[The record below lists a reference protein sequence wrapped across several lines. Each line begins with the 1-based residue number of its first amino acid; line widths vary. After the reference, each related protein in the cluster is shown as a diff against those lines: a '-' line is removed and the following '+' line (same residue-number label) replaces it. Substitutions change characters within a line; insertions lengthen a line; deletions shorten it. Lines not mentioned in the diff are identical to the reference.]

1 MRIAALQPR
10 AIDPAILLAT
20 ELYALAITMVYLPVF
35 PLMAAP
41 LLLFLLLA
49 FVAYRYLSAYIHV
62 DWHGN
67 SGGLLAIIALRISGW
82 LTGLIPFLFGLVLLG
97 RREWTLGAIALVVS
111 VVIPLLFEMVYQIR
125 QRKIGAKKDTSSTAS
140 FERELLAAGSEHDT
154 QPTDATESQ
163 PLTYED
169 DPRTRRR
176 SNASIFEMIAAL
188 APTTSGE
195 TTVASSA
202 SRLPLPTEAVD
213 DTVDTRKAAALG
225 SHNLHPDQ
233 PHVLPPLSLSTSSSG
248 MTASTSTSTLD
259 PLTQTALHTLYP
271 PSLIA
276 PNPTLWLLDD
286 PHGIGRMEVS
296 DLQRWHR
303 LDGIAG

>member
-1 MRIAALQPR
+1 
-10 AIDPAILLAT
+10 
-20 ELYALAITMVYLPVF
+20 MVYLPVF

-49 FVAYRYLSAYIHV
+49 FVAYRYLSTYIHV
-62 DWHGN
+62 DRHGN
-67 SGGLLAIIALRISGW
+67 SGGLLAIIALRILGW

-97 RREWTLGAIALVVS
+97 RREWTLGAIALTVS
-111 VVIPLLFEMVYQIR
+111 VAVPLLFEMVYQIR
-125 QRKIGAKKDTSSTAS
+125 QRKIGAKKDTPSIAS
-140 FERELLAAGSEHDT
+140 FERELLAAGSEHDA

-163 PLTYED
+163 PLTHED

-188 APTTSGE
+188 APTTSRE

-202 SRLPLPTEAVD
+202 SRLPLPNEAVD

-233 PHVLPPLSLSTSSSG
+233 PHVLPPLSLSTSTSG
-248 MTASTSTSTLD
+248 MTASTSTNTLD
-259 PLTQTALHTLYP
+259 PLTQKALHTLYP

-286 PHGIGRMEVS
+286 AHGIGRMEVS

-303 LDGIAG
+303 LDGIVG